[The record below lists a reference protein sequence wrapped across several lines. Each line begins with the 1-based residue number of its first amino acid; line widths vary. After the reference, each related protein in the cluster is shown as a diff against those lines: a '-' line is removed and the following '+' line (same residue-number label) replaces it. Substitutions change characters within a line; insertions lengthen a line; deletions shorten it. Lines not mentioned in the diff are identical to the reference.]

1 MANQNIR
8 TPRFYTD
15 LINYHRAR
23 GSAIGSV
30 TATNAS
36 NGFVGLPTS
45 NNVGDLLDL
54 RWTCII

>member
-30 TATNAS
+30 TATNE
-36 NGFVGLPTS
+36 
-45 NNVGDLLDL
+45 
-54 RWTCII
+54 